1 MDGYLFKDLVWNSF
15 KSMRVGRRGLWIL
28 LPLRYCLLT
37 FCKVCIFSVPNPSKS
52 FWDANIPEAPSACSF
67 AKPNSRKRQAVTLS
81 SLEACLSNMGQIPRL
96 CESRSWVYVF
106 TSTLNNDMTSH
117 RGRVT
122 GRCYHS
128 NSSIHP
134 KLFKSNG
141 FRSWPKRSGAQSWP
155 KSMSLLQHPRVF
167 SGQSE

>member
-1 MDGYLFKDLVWNSF
+1 M
-15 KSMRVGRRGLWIL
+15 

-37 FCKVCIFSVPNPSKS
+37 FHKVYVVSVPNPSKS

-67 AKPNSRKRQAVTLS
+67 AKPSSRKRQAGTLS
-81 SLEACLSNMGQIPRL
+81 SLGACLSNMGQIPRL
-96 CESRSWVYVF
+96 SESRSWACVF
-106 TSTLNNDMTSH
+106 TSTLNNDMTSL

-141 FRSWPKRSGAQSWP
+141 FGSWPKRSGAQSWP
-155 KSMSLLQHPRVF
+155 KSMSLLQHPHIF
-167 SGQSE
+167 SGQNE